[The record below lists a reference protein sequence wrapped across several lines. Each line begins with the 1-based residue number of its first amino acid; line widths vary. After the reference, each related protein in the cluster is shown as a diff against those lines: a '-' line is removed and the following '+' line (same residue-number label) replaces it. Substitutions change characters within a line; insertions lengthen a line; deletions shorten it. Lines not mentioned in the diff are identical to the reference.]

1 MKIKTIFLVFIIP
14 IIILA
19 IPTNTFAI
27 EYVEPLSKIQNPFP
41 KNMTSDGFG
50 WSVAIDDNDILIG
63 APGDIYSD
71 WPQKLPGSVYFWDFP
86 FPAGIE
92 NEVMTFTN
100 PTPYAGDWFG
110 YSVTISDNNILVGAP
125 RDNSDTG
132 SVYLFDTSGNLL
144 QTFENPT
151 PDSGELFGYSVAI
164 SGNNILVGAPEDF
177 ITDTPEETRS
187 VYLFHTPGNNILVG
201 AAEFSNVENFTDDT
215 GSVYLFDTSGNLLQT
230 FENPTPDSGELFG
243 YSVAISGNNIL
254 VGAPGDN
261 SDTGSVYLFDTSG
274 NLLQTFE
281 NPTPDSGEL
290 FGLSVAISGNNI
302 LVGAAEFSNV
312 ENFTD
317 DTGSVYL
324 FDTSGNLLQTFEN
337 PTPDSGELFGLRVAI
352 SGNNILVGA
361 PNNSDTGSVY
371 LFDTSG
377 NLLQTFENPTPD
389 SGELFGSGVAI
400 SDNNWIVIG
409 AIGYQS
415 SAAAYFTMED
425 QENGCLIATAA
436 FGSEMAPQVQF
447 LREIRDNTIMS
458 TMSGTVFMT
467 GFNQI
472 YYSFSPTIAEW
483 ERENSTFRESVKIF
497 ITPMIS
503 TLSIMSLAENGSEI
517 EVLGLGLLVIALNLG
532 MYIAT
537 PVAVAFTT
545 SKYLKSRK

>member
-187 VYLFHTPGNNILVG
+187 VYLFHTP
-201 AAEFSNVENFTDDT
+201 
-215 GSVYLFDTSGNLLQT
+215 
-230 FENPTPDSGELFG
+230 
-243 YSVAISGNNIL
+243 
-254 VGAPGDN
+254 
-261 SDTGSVYLFDTSG
+261 
-274 NLLQTFE
+274 
-281 NPTPDSGEL
+281 
-290 FGLSVAISGNNI
+290 GNNI